1 MRMRKILS
9 GILVM
14 VLLASGVLLAVMP
27 AAAQQ
32 AGIPFA
38 GEDNELTK
46 DELSSA
52 ICSYMLDEGGL
63 SDDIGDASYVYAYW
77 EGKPKTIVDM
87 TDRTVTLYRPPE
99 IIVPMSQGL
108 IDQTMVAF
116 GIEDRIVGYSSCG
129 KIMDCDTSGYLAIN
143 DTTDPYKG
151 SWHIGSII
159 YPKVIELPW
168 VGKIDAGIN
177 YESVATLC
185 PDLVIIRVT
194 CCQSEENVERTA
206 KVIESLGIPVVII
219 KDPRNYDKPGEG
231 IIYEEI
237 KVLGVVFGKQ
247 KEAQK
252 LINYLD
258 GWIVFIRERTKD
270 IPEDEKPRVLYFG
283 AAKGDREKGGVGN
296 VRGVDTCESV
306 FLENIVNAKNAY
318 RGTGRVIMSAEQVL
332 ALNPDVIVLPT
343 SSGFHPPRELY
354 EGEAFENIREVKAI
368 KERRVGSLPAVGCR
382 SERLDF
388 AMTLMIEAKIIY
400 PERFEDVDLNEFV
413 DEYYKNVFGVSDDQV
428 EKLKL
433 TQRLRWLEIIE

>member
-1 MRMRKILS
+1 
-9 GILVM
+9 M
-14 VLLASGVLLAVMP
+14 VLLASVVLMAVTP
-27 AAAQQ
+27 AAAYEEK
-32 AGIPFA
+32 IPFA

-52 ICSYMLDEGGL
+52 ICTYMLYEGGL
-63 SDDIGDASYVYAYW
+63 SDDVGDASYVYAYW
-77 EGKPKTIVDM
+77 GGKPRTITDM

-99 IIVPMSQGL
+99 TIVPMSQGL

-129 KIMDCDTSGYLAIN
+129 KITDCDTSGYLAIN

-151 SWHIGSII
+151 SWHIGSIL
-159 YPKVIELPW
+159 YPKMIELPW

-185 PDLVIIRVT
+185 PDLVIIRIT
-194 CCQSEENVERTA
+194 CCQSEENVKRATE
-206 KVIESLGIPVVII
+206 VIESIGIPVVII
-219 KDPRNYDKPGEG
+219 EGPGWGHPNPNEKV
-231 IIYEEI
+231 IYEDIE
-237 KVLGVVFGKQ
+237 VLGEVFDKQ
-247 KEAQK
+247 EQAQE

-258 GWIVFIRERTKD
+258 TQVEFIKGRTSD
-270 IPEDEKPRVLYFG
+270 VPEDEKPKVLYFG
-283 AAKGDREKGGVGN
+283 LSRRAREKGCAGYVG
-296 VRGVDTCESV
+296 GVDTVESV
-306 FLENIVNAKNAY
+306 FIEDIINAKNAFS
-318 RGTGRVIMSAEQVL
+318 GTGSRTILSAEQVL
-332 ALNPDVIVLPT
+332 ALNPDVIILPT
-343 SSGFHPPRELY
+343 WSGFHPPRELY
-354 EGEAFENIREVKAI
+354 EGEAFENIREIKAI

-388 AMTLMIEAKIIY
+388 VMTLMIESKHIY
-400 PERFEDVDLNEFV
+400 PERFEDIDLNEFV